1 MHYVMKYGWNFP
13 VSSLQIKSNLSLSI
27 MHVPVWAVCGLVFM
41 LLPGDGH
48 TSLWPRL
55 SNPHCTYFLYTLD

>member
-27 MHVPVWAVCGLVFM
+27 MHVPVWPACGLVFM

-48 TSLWPRL
+48 TSQPLASPQ
-55 SNPHCTYFLYTLD
+55 